1 MEALLLAI
9 ETMQEFAAS
18 GGSIGLRSPAI
29 AGLVL
34 TLWAS
39 PQADAQTADRGLR
52 VEGLSFSQTYFAQ
65 GVPSG
70 IVSYGDVFLGSGVAA
85 TGAASIKLTRTR
97 HKSSTILR
105 LSPTYG
111 SRFGDL
117 NARTWNGAISFR
129 HSRIV
134 GRKWTLNWSGFAQ
147 VMNFDEALYGDS
159 TLTQIASTA
168 ITFDDLTGAILRG
181 NSSDPGLNGTANSS
195 LHPDLSIQDFLL
207 GRRMA
212 NAGAT
217 ATLTYAYSP
226 RLSISAV
233 AGGMFARHLNDASDP
248 SGFVYP
254 KVNSTTTGI
263 IGTYLL
269 SPRTQVGLSAN
280 VVRSEVLSSARATSS
295 DLSGSV
301 NRTMSRRW
309 FLQASLGLGFETQGG
324 FRHLNNRYSA
334 GLGFKTFSHTA
345 LITYDRG
352 LNDPYA
358 SALATLEHSRSLTGT
373 WHYARPGSS
382 WSINSAFSQLIA
394 IYRGVP
400 RTNTWLITETVSRRI
415 GRNYSAAVQY
425 TTGRVGAKRYIQDG
439 RQYQLEQT
447 GIRTT
452 FLWSPQ
458 HRAIEGRRVTR
469 YPSRRR

>member
-1 MEALLLAI
+1 MAI
-9 ETMQEFAAS
+9 DTMRELAAS
-18 GGSIGLRSPAI
+18 RASTGLRWPGI

-34 TLWAS
+34 MLWAS
-39 PQADAQTADRGLR
+39 PQAAAQTADQGLR
-52 VEGLSFSQTYFAQ
+52 VEGLSFSETYFAQ
-65 GVPSG
+65 GVPTG
-70 IVSYGDVFLGSGVAA
+70 IVTYSDVFLGSGVSV
-85 TGAASIKLTRTR
+85 TGAASIKWTRAR
-97 HKSSTILR
+97 HKSFTILR
-105 LSPTYG
+105 VSPTYG

-117 NARTWNGAISFR
+117 NSRTWNDTISFH
-129 HSRIV
+129 HSRIL
-134 GRKWTLNWSGFAQ
+134 GRKWTMNWSGSAQ

-181 NSSDPGLNGTANSS
+181 KSSDPELNSTAFGA
-195 LHPDLSIQDFLL
+195 LHPDQTIQDFLL
-207 GRRMA
+207 GRRTA

-217 ATLTYAYSP
+217 ATLTYAYSS

-233 AGGMFARHLNDASDP
+233 AGGMLARHLNDASDL
-248 SGFVYP
+248 SGIVYP
-254 KVNSTTTGI
+254 KVNSIATGI
-263 IGTYLL
+263 NATYSL
-269 SPRTQVGLSAN
+269 SRRTQVGVSAN
-280 VVRSEVLSSARATSS
+280 IVRSDVLNTMKDTSN
-295 DLSGSV
+295 DFSGSI

-309 FLQASLGLGFETQGG
+309 FLQASLGLGSETQGG

-352 LNDPYA
+352 FNDPYA
-358 SALATLEHSRSLTGT
+358 SALGGLEHLRGLTGT
-373 WHYARPGSS
+373 WHYARPGSV
-382 WSINSAFSQLIA
+382 WSINSAFSQLVA

-400 RTNTWLITETVSRRI
+400 GTNTWLFTQTVRRRI
-415 GRNYSAAVQY
+415 GRNYSASVQY

-439 RQYQLEQT
+439 RQYQLEQA

-458 HRAIEGRRVTR
+458 RRAIDGRRETR
-469 YPSRRR
+469 STSGDR

>member
-1 MEALLLAI
+1 M
-9 ETMQEFAAS
+9 
-18 GGSIGLRSPAI
+18 
-29 AGLVL
+29 
-34 TLWAS
+34 LWAR
-39 PQADAQTADRGLR
+39 PQVVAQPADRGLR
-52 VEGLSFSQTYFAQ
+52 VEGLSFSETYFAQ
-65 GVPSG
+65 GVPNG
-70 IVSYGDVFLGSGVAA
+70 IVTYGDVFLGSGVSVS
-85 TGAASIKLTRTR
+85 GAASIKWTRIR
-97 HKSSTILR
+97 HKSLTILR
-105 LSPTYG
+105 FSPTYG

-117 NARTWNGAISFR
+117 DSRTWNGALSFR
-129 HSRIV
+129 HSRIL
-134 GRKWTLNWSGFAQ
+134 GRNKWTMTWSGSAQ
-147 VMNFDEALYGDS
+147 VMHFDEALYGDS

-181 NSSDPGLNGTANSS
+181 KSPDQELNIIADGS
-195 LHPDLSIQDFLL
+195 LHPDRTIQDFLL
-207 GRRMA
+207 GRRTA
-212 NAGAT
+212 NAGVT
-217 ATLTYAYSP
+217 ATLTYAYSS

-233 AGGMFARHLNDASDP
+233 AGGMLARHLNDASDP

-254 KVNSTTTGI
+254 KVNSIANGI
-263 IGTYLL
+263 NATYSL
-269 SPRTQVGLSAN
+269 SRRTQVGISAN
-280 VVRSEVLSSARATSS
+280 MVHSEVLNSTKATSC
-295 DLSGSV
+295 DFSGSI

-309 FLQASLGLGFETQGG
+309 FLQASLGFGSETQEG

-373 WHYARPGSS
+373 WHYARPGGS

-400 RTNTWLITETVSRRI
+400 GTNTWLYTQTVRRRI
-415 GRNYSAAVQY
+415 GRNYSVAVQY
-425 TTGRVGAKRYIQDG
+425 TTSRVGAKRYIQDG

-458 HRAIEGRRVTR
+458 GRAIDGRRETHLT
-469 YPSRRR
+469 SRGR